1 MSTSATKTA
10 KEIEVN
16 HQNRLITSYVLWLL
30 GLTGFAGLHRLY
42 NGKIGTG
49 LLWLCTWGLFGVGQ
63 LVDLFL
69 VPDMAEE
76 QRLKML
82 AKYGM
87 SPVLGYQAIAAE
99 TQVNPTKEQFMV
111 KLIKAA
117 SAQGGKLSVTQ
128 GVMATGLSFAEVET
142 LLKDMLKAGYVGLEN
157 HPETGVV
164 YYRFSELG

>member
-1 MSTSATKTA
+1 MSTSVSKTTK
-10 KEIEVN
+10 EVEVS
-16 HQNRLITSYVLWLL
+16 HQNRLITSYILWLL

-87 SPVLGYQAIAAE
+87 SPMIGYQAIAAE
-99 TQVNPTKEQFMV
+99 TQVKPTKEQLMI
-111 KLIKAA
+111 KLVKAA
-117 SAQGGKLSVTQ
+117 QLHGGKLSVTQ
-128 GVMATGLSFAEVET
+128 GVMATGLSFADVET
-142 LLKDMLKAGYVGLEN
+142 LLKDMHQTGYVGLEN
-157 HPETGVV
+157 HPESGIV
-164 YYRFSELG
+164 YYRFNELA